1 MWITR
6 QLTPNFRQEY
16 TIDTKILDARST
28 HIVEIFK
35 SVDFDEVAMI
45 NQTHLML
52 QKYLFIESEL
62 LAQDRKSVV

>member
-16 TIDTKILDARST
+16 TIERKLVDSRST

-45 NQTHLML
+45 DEKHLML
-52 QKYLFIESEL
+52 KNISI
-62 LAQDRKSVV
+62 

>member
-16 TIDTKILDARST
+16 TIERKLVDSRST

-35 SVDFDEVAMI
+35 SADFDEVAMI
-45 NQTHLML
+45 DEKHLML
-52 QKYLFIESEL
+52 KKYLYIESEL
-62 LAQDRKSVV
+62 LS